1 MEESRDDDGLDN
13 VSLTM
18 TPQAPSVKKK
28 SDKLAFVKIKK
39 LYLQIKVLRQKG
51 KLEKH
56 PKLINKMNHCIIN
69 YISLEDIHME
79 D

>member
-1 MEESRDDDGLDN
+1 M
-13 VSLTM
+13 
-18 TPQAPSVKKK
+18 KKK

-39 LYLQIKVLRQKG
+39 LCLQIKVLRQKE

-56 PKLINKMNHCIIN
+56 LKLISKMNHCIIN
-69 YISLEDIHME
+69 YISLEDMHME

>member
-1 MEESRDDDGLDN
+1 M
-13 VSLTM
+13 
-18 TPQAPSVKKK
+18 KKK

-39 LYLQIKVLRQKG
+39 LYLQIKVLRQKE

-56 PKLINKMNHCIIN
+56 LKLISKMNHCIIN
-69 YISLEDIHME
+69 YISLEDMHME